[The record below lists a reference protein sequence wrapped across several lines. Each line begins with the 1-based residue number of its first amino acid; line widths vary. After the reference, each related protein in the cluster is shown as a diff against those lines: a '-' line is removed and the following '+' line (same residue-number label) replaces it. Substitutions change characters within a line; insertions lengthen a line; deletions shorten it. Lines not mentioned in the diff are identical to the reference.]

1 MAVAY
6 NFDIT
11 QGTSLSVLMTGLD
24 SSGATLNLN
33 NYTIS
38 GNILPRYG
46 ASGNLVNLTLT
57 TGVAVSGLFTTS
69 LTPAQ
74 TAALYCQRSVYNI
87 NATKT
92 SDNSVIRL
100 YDGYI
105 NVVPQTF

>member
-24 SSGATLNLN
+24 SSSAAINLN

-38 GNILPRYG
+38 GNLMPRYG
-46 ASGNLVNLTLT
+46 ASGSLLNFTLT
-57 TGVAVSGLFTTS
+57 TGAAISGIFTLS

-74 TAALYCQRSVYNI
+74 TAALYCQRAVYNI

-92 SDNSVIRL
+92 SDNSVIQL
-100 YDGYI
+100 YNGYTNI
-105 NVVPQTF
+105 IPQTF